1 MIYQHLNI
9 EAFKVKIP
17 HFFTELYIH
26 TALPPDSL
34 EDVRLEYER
43 LCREPESLFITLD
56 ENASFEENLC
66 HSVDNYVIAS
76 GSFWYLGCI
85 CPAEIIYAVD
95 DMTEQC
101 LAAYHSSNMA
111 A

>member
-17 HFFTELYIH
+17 YFFTEFYIL
-26 TALPPDSL
+26 TALLSDSL

-43 LCREPESLFITLD
+43 LCRKPESLFTLD
-56 ENASFEENLC
+56 ENASFEEYLC
-66 HSVDNYVIAS
+66 HSVDHYVIAS
-76 GSFWYLGCI
+76 GRFRNLGCI
-85 CPAEIIYAVD
+85 CPAEIIDTVD

-101 LAAYHSSNMA
+101 LAAYHTANMA